1 MSKIQGRLIT
11 DHLAT
16 VANATLPEK
25 IKTVDNINC
34 LASFHSTQA
43 MMAYGN
49 KTDMHRPYLYLTG
62 HVTKLT
68 GDFPCNINELTLGDE
83 NTMENLGP
91 NVSYQLEFSQD
102 ELAALCQKGLFTSN
116 FECPDIFINNDFVMP
131 LNCSCNYLE
140 PEDENDVPLLF
151 VDIKNQHNIQMAA
164 ADTGYNLADYFDD
177 VSQLDD
183 DKSYDYDELQVYNDK
198 DDKLLF
204 NDKVKNESVTE
215 MHEPAVDEPAANE
228 PAVLTNEDKQLQ
240 SHFVNVQKD
249 VETKLSKPVNED
261 DNKTESV
268 TEPVKDNDGAE
279 PVKDSNDVKQV
290 ENKTRN
296 VPSHLSDIEKADDE
310 LYADDEEE
318 FI

>member
-1 MSKIQGRLIT
+1 MSKMKGRLIT

-16 VANATLPEK
+16 VANASLPEK
-25 IKTVDNINC
+25 IKTVDDINC

-43 MMAYGN
+43 IIAYGN
-49 KTDMHRPYLYLTG
+49 KTNMHRPYLYLTG

-83 NTMENLGP
+83 HTMENPGP
-91 NVSYQLEFSQD
+91 RVLYQLEFSQD
-102 ELAALCQKGLFTSN
+102 ELAALCKKGLFTPN
-116 FECPDIFINNDFVMP
+116 FECPDIFIDNDFVMP
-131 LNCSCNYLE
+131 INCSCNYLE
-140 PEDENDVPLLF
+140 PEDEKDVPLLF

-164 ADTGYNLADYFDD
+164 ADTGYSFTDYFDD

-183 DKSYDYDELQVYNDK
+183 DKSYDYDELQIYNDK

-204 NDKVKNESVTE
+204 NDKAKNEPVTE
-215 MHEPAVDEPAANE
+215 THEPVADESV
-228 PAVLTNEDKQLQ
+228 VLTDEDKQLQ

-249 VETKLSKPVNED
+249 VETKLSKPVDED
-261 DNKTESV
+261 DNKTESITESV
-268 TEPVKDNDGAE
+268 KDDDNTEPVKDS
-279 PVKDSNDVKQV
+279 DSTEQV
-290 ENKTRN
+290 ENKVRN

-310 LYADDEEE
+310 LYADNDDEEE